1 MIACQKANC
10 KTDFQ
15 IEFLYKIYDAAG
27 ILSWRNSKGY
37 VVQIEIWQEKK
48 GLWHTVNNSRE
59 SAMSKV
65 HMQYVISIVYK
76 ALPFLLSINK
86 AVWKVC
92 LVHWFCYTSQ
102 WNILTYKMMLC
113 HICVSLLC
121 LQCNA
126 AGCIGGM
133 QQCQGASLDIIE
145 STALLLPL
153 RSLNILPFF
162 IHPIFYIKWQ
172 ESKPLWICVCLCQK
186 LLGGEP
192 SERKEVL
199 LMA

>member
-27 ILSWRNSKGY
+27 ILSWKNSKGY

-113 HICVSLLC
+113 PYVYPYCASSAMQQDAWTVFSSAREHPLTSSNPQLCYCHWDLWTFCLFLSTQSFTSSDKRVNPFEYVCVCVSKI
-121 LQCNA
+121 
-126 AGCIGGM
+126 AGT
-133 QQCQGASLDIIE
+133 GAFR
-145 STALLLPL
+145 T
-153 RSLNILPFF
+153 
-162 IHPIFYIKWQ
+162 
-172 ESKPLWICVCLCQK
+172 
-186 LLGGEP
+186 
-192 SERKEVL
+192 
-199 LMA
+199 